1 VGGTPPGLI
10 SGTAAEHVRLAFLFT
25 GQGSQRPGM
34 ACDLYAAEPAF
45 AAAFDEVAGHLDAEL
60 DRTLHEIVADGD
72 LDQTVH
78 TQPAL
83 FAVEVAQFRLA
94 GHYGVRPDYLLGHSI
109 GEIAAAH
116 CAGVLSLPD
125 ACTLVAARG
134 RLMQA
139 LPATGAM
146 VAVEAA
152 EDEVAPLLTAGLAV
166 AAVNGPASVVVS
178 GAAEEAEALADRLRA
193 DGRRVKRLAVS
204 HAFHSPLMEPMIGE
218 FRGVLT
224 GLTFHPPRIPIVSDL
239 TGAVAGA
246 EISTPEH
253 WAEHVQ
259 RTVRFHD
266 GVLTLDSLGVGAY
279 LELGPDG
286 VLTGLAGAALSGP
299 VTVVPALRR
308 DRPEPT
314 TFREALA
321 ALHVAGVA
329 VDWEPALPAR
339 PEHVELP
346 TYPFQRRR
354 YWLQPHRAVAPAEVP
369 VVEPAAEEPLVP
381 IRPEDLVAALV
392 AAVLG
397 LDGPDAVDMEQGF
410 LHLGFDSLTAVQ
422 LRNRLRAAYE
432 LDLPA
437 TLIFDHPTPADL
449 ARHVAGRIAEKEE
462 LQNAH
467 T

>member
-1 VGGTPPGLI
+1 VDWNSGDLRLLTEPRAWPETGRPGRAGISSFGVSGTNAHVVLEAAPEVPAASAGDPGTAPEVAPVSSAASAGEPLPWLISAADPAGLRAQAARIAGFLDEHPQLPAPALARALLARAGLRRRAAVVSADPAEAFRRLAEGGTPPGLI

-178 GAAEEAEALADRLRA
+178 GAAEEA
-193 DGRRVKRLAVS
+193 
-204 HAFHSPLMEPMIGE
+204 
-218 FRGVLT
+218 
-224 GLTFHPPRIPIVSDL
+224 
-239 TGAVAGA
+239 
-246 EISTPEH
+246 
-253 WAEHVQ
+253 
-259 RTVRFHD
+259 
-266 GVLTLDSLGVGAY
+266 
-279 LELGPDG
+279 
-286 VLTGLAGAALSGP
+286 
-299 VTVVPALRR
+299 
-308 DRPEPT
+308 
-314 TFREALA
+314 
-321 ALHVAGVA
+321 
-329 VDWEPALPAR
+329 
-339 PEHVELP
+339 
-346 TYPFQRRR
+346 
-354 YWLQPHRAVAPAEVP
+354 
-369 VVEPAAEEPLVP
+369 
-381 IRPEDLVAALV
+381 
-392 AAVLG
+392 
-397 LDGPDAVDMEQGF
+397 
-410 LHLGFDSLTAVQ
+410 
-422 LRNRLRAAYE
+422 
-432 LDLPA
+432 
-437 TLIFDHPTPADL
+437 
-449 ARHVAGRIAEKEE
+449 
-462 LQNAH
+462 
-467 T
+467 